1 MPYAT
6 VADLID
12 RLGEGRL
19 QRLTDLSDPPLG
31 VMDEAVTLKALEDA
45 TAEIDSY
52 LAGRYTL
59 PLNPVPPVL
68 KVHAC
73 GIAHYRLLGGAAS
86 DADREDY
93 KAIIKYLDSVGS
105 GKIALMPPKD
115 VPPTLGAGTVLFS
128 SGQKVMGREVA

>member
-31 VMDEAVTLKALEDA
+31 VMDQAVALKALEDA
-45 TAEIDSY
+45 SAEIDSY
-52 LAGRYTL
+52 LSGRYTL
-59 PLNPVPPVL
+59 PLNPVPAVL

-73 GIAHYRLLGGAAS
+73 AIAHYRLLGSAAS
-86 DADREDY
+86 ETDRDDY
-93 KAIIKYLDSVGS
+93 KTILKYLDSVGR
-105 GKIALMPPKD
+105 GAIALMPPKD
-115 VPPTLGAGTVLFS
+115 VPPTLGAGTVLFAG
-128 SGQKVMGREVA
+128 GQKVMGREVA